1 MKRRSH
7 LLLILLV
14 GLLASAAAGQGWP
27 EPPPRHGAYLGLNI
41 RNVSPDRVQSLKLKS
56 ALGAEV
62 TMVDQDAPAGK
73 AGMREHDVVVGF
85 NGSPVEDRD
94 QLRNFVRQTLPGSAV
109 TLSVMRDGQ
118 AMNVQVT
125 LANRAQSS
133 NPRLMHEAPPAT
145 PAFPRVPST
154 PDFEVPLTNT
164 LHLGPTGAVLENL
177 TPQLCEFFGVKNG
190 RGGVLV
196 RSVESGSP
204 AAAGGLKAGDVVVR
218 VEKDAVADIRDWLR
232 ATRGRAG
239 PTALTVVRDK
249 REVNLSIS
257 MPGRSRRSSLLPS
270 GRPPGAN

>member
-1 MKRRSH
+1 
-7 LLLILLV
+7 
-14 GLLASAAAGQGWP
+14 
-27 EPPPRHGAYLGLNI
+27 
-41 RNVSPDRVQSLKLKS
+41 
-56 ALGAEV
+56 
-62 TMVDQDAPAGK
+62 MVDQDAPAGK

-109 TLSVMRDGQ
+109 TLGVMRDGQ

-125 LANRAQSS
+125 LADRARSS

-257 MPGRSRRSSLLPS
+257 MPGRNRRSSLLPS

>member
-1 MKRRSH
+1 MKRRIH

-27 EPPPRHGAYLGLNI
+27 DPPPTHGSYLGLNI
-41 RNVSPDRVQSLKLKS
+41 RNVVPDRVQSLKLKS
-56 ALGAEV
+56 ASGAEV

-85 NGSPVEDRD
+85 NGNPVENRD
-94 QLRNFVRQTLPGSAV
+94 QLRNFVRQIPPGSAV
-109 TLSVMRDGQ
+109 TLGVMRDGQ

-125 LANRAQSS
+125 LADRAQSS
-133 NPRLMHEAPPAT
+133 NPALHAAPPAMPT
-145 PAFPRVPST
+145 FPRVPSM
-154 PDFEVPLTNT
+154 PDFELPFTNT

-204 AAAGGLKAGDVVVR
+204 AAAAGLKAGDVVVR

-257 MPGRSRRSSLLPS
+257 MPGRNRRSSLLPS
-270 GRPPGAN
+270 GRPLGAN